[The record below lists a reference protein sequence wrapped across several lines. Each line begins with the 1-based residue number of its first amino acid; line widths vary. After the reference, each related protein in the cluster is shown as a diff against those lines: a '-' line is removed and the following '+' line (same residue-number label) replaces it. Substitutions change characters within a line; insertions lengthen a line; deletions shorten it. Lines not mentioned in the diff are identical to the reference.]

1 MPKSKKKLAAR
12 SGTSNVVGPS
22 KPLPL
27 SDLPTLRDSLA
38 FVGLLEEE
46 GRKVDFA
53 LMLEVVGEIEKI
65 YARASTSLTLLKKHS
80 IANKLWRARQKQL
93 YFQQSHTHDDKRIAF
108 EKKLDL
114 IFEVLVCQCPMTED
128 EMGIQIMCSC
138 PLEVKIPKDELP
150 FIFAQRN
157 RSSSLPTLQI
167 GRLDLPKT
175 KIMKKKEERKQ
186 HEMARL
192 QEHTQQTVMAQEEEA
207 AWKTQQLSECL
218 AADDIHRTDDSDDI
232 TFGIKGEKV
241 TAQTVSLKCLSPFF
255 LAFLSLSLLPCVCSK
270 YRV

>member
-175 KIMKKKEERKQ
+175 KIMKKKRNGSSMRWQDFRNTPSKPSWHRKKKQ
-186 HEMARL
+186 LGKLNSSRN
-192 QEHTQQTVMAQEEEA
+192 
-207 AWKTQQLSECL
+207 AWLL
-218 AADDIHRTDDSDDI
+218 M
-232 TFGIKGEKV
+232 TFIGPMIPMI
-241 TAQTVSLKCLSPFF
+241 SP
-255 LAFLSLSLLPCVCSK
+255 LE
-270 YRV
+270 